1 MDVCEALRESRNLS
15 GKSQEYMALEIGIAR
30 KTVQN
35 WERGTSEPTI
45 GQAVAW
51 FKALDISPLPYLLQ
65 IVHNDMD
72 RINGKDDFNK
82 LKASLNKLLQE
93 LPEEGVRQL
102 LYLFYGDHGSSPRA
116 ILNMVTAH
124 LQTPMEARVT
134 QGSVILK
141 NYEMAQKKHVLTAE
155 DHVQPNVELLKKAI
169 NMGEEAA
176 VKNLDAYILSD
187 VKKIY

>member
-141 NYEMAQKKHVLTAE
+141 NYEMAQKKHILTAE

-176 VKNLDAYILSD
+176 VKNLDTYILSD

>member
-141 NYEMAQKKHVLTAE
+141 NYEMAQKKHILTAE